1 MLLCAVYSR
10 FYYHQMIRSYKPLTT
25 PLCWISLKFSRQCE
39 LSILRT
45 FYRSTWIFVSL
56 IVSIYNL
63 NFSMAARQNH
73 IEISVIYRILTIRKF
88 KMNKFELQPHK
99 KTLTRYFVKTIWRVE
114 VSQKSWVE
122 SIAFWRYTH
131 TKGFKRS
138 Q

>member
-99 KTLTRYFVKTIWRVE
+99 KNADQIFCENNMASGSITEKLSRKYCLLTV
-114 VSQKSWVE
+114 
-122 SIAFWRYTH
+122 H
-131 TKGFKRS
+131 PHKRI
-138 Q
+138 